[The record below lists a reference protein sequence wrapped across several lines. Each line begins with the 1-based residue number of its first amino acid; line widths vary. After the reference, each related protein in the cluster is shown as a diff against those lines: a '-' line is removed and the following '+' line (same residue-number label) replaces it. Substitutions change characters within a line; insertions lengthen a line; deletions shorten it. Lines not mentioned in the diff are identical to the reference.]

1 MPPGERKKP
10 SSRCRHREPVKI
22 LIDVNLS
29 PKWVD
34 YLQQAGVDAVH
45 WSAVGPLNAP
55 DSEIMAHA
63 RKERLVVFTHDL
75 DFGHLLAHTRGT
87 GPSVVQV
94 RAVNLL
100 PDALGPLVLE
110 TLRRFAAELDHG
122 ALVTVDQAKARVRI
136 LPIR

>member
-1 MPPGERKKP
+1 
-10 SSRCRHREPVKI
+10 VKL

-29 PKWVD
+29 PNWVA
-34 YLQQAGVDAVH
+34 YLRDHQFEAIH
-45 WSAVGPLNAP
+45 WSTVGALDAP
-55 DSEIMAHA
+55 DANIMAHA
-63 RKERLVVFTHDL
+63 RQGGLVVFTHDL

-100 PDALGPLVLE
+100 PDSLGRLVLE
-110 TLRRFAAELDHG
+110 ALRRFGAELEQG
-122 ALVTVDQAKARVRI
+122 ALVTVDETKARVRI